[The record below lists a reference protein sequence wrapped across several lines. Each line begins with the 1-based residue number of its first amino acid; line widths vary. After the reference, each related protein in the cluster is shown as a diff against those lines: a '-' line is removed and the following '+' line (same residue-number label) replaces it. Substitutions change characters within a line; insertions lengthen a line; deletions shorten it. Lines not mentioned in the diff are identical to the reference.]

1 MRIVTYLAGFLL
13 NKFQKLEDF
22 GHFINSAYNL
32 RGVTNSKAFEG
43 DGTEEGRKKLNPLKV
58 MFLEALNNLWSHI
71 EALNHKIF
79 TGAIPSFD
87 KEIRI

>member
-1 MRIVTYLAGFLL
+1 MI
-13 NKFQKLEDF
+13 D
-22 GHFINSAYNL
+22 SAYNI
-32 RGVTNSKAFEG
+32 RGVTNTIAFEG
-43 DGTEEGRKKLNPLKV
+43 DGTEECRKKLNPLKV

-79 TGAIPSFD
+79 TGAFPSFD

>member
-43 DGTEEGRKKLNPLKV
+43 DGTEGGRKKLNPLKV